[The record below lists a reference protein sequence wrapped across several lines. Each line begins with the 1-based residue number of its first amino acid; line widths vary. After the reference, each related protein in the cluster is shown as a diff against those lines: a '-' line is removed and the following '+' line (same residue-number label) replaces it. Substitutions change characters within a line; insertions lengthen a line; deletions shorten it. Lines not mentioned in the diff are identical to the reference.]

1 MIKKFLTDNDQV
13 IDLEYVIA
21 IEVQTVCNAFIVE
34 YTFINGKVIKSIH
47 MDAELASK
55 EKWAAFKLMTE

>member
-1 MIKKFLTDNDQV
+1 MKIFLTNNDQV

-21 IEVQTVCNAFIVE
+21 IDVQDVCNVFVVE
-34 YTFINGKVIKSIH
+34 YTLINGKVIKSIN
-47 MDAELASK
+47 MDSELASK